1 VLIVHTHNSN
11 NFSQVILAEN
21 LSSTQMVDAAEAM
34 AKKISPETTAMFM
47 FLGHGFG
54 SGQLLIISYSYIVQ
68 IDYGHFYY
76 IESCY
81 LKG

>member
-1 VLIVHTHNSN
+1 MLIVHTHNSN
-11 NFSQVILAEN
+11 NFSQVILTEN
-21 LSSTQMVDAAEAM
+21 IDASQMLDAGETM
-34 AKKISPETTAMFM
+34 AKKISDETTALFM

-54 SGQLLIISYSYIVQ
+54 LGQLLIISYSYIVQ